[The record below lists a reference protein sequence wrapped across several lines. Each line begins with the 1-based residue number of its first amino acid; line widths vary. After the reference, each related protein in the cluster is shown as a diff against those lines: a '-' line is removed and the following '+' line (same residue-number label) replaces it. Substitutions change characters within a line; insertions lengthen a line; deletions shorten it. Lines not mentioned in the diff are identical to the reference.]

1 MTRRR
6 KTAQNQP
13 AEGLKDFQTDLTQ
26 VLSLFLDFKRAE
38 GVSPRTVQEYDENV
52 RRFFRLYPEAAKE
65 PVEARQAMLSYLA
78 EAKNPY
84 TYNLRLTYLNAF
96 YTWAENE
103 EFWPGPNPC
112 RGFKRRRTEPRIV
125 EHEEEVLRALLKLP
139 DQSTYTGRRDYAL
152 ILLSLDTGIRPG
164 EAFQLKLSDVD
175 LTRHIVSIQE
185 AYAKTRKARVLPISN
200 FTVKA
205 IRRLIEARP
214 GDWGDSVPLFA
225 TYEGKPMNRHA
236 WILRIRRYSQKL
248 GRPIRPYDL
257 RHVFALTFLRRG
269 GHVFALQ
276 KTMGHTDLSMTK
288 RYVAL
293 TQEDLASVH
302 REASPVNALVN
313 GGKTRAVKVRK
324 R

>member
-1 MTRRR
+1 MRYALQGGG
-6 KTAQNQP
+6 KTHH
-13 AEGLKDFQTDLTQ
+13 TDLLT
-26 VLSLFLDFKRAE
+26 VLPFFLDFKRAE
-38 GVSPRTVQEYDENV
+38 GVSTRTIQEYGDNV
-52 RRFFRLYPEAAKE
+52 RRFFRRYPEAARE
-65 PVEARQAMLSYLA
+65 PAAARQAVLEYLA
-78 EAKNPY
+78 EAKSPY
-84 TYNLRLTYLNAF
+84 TYNLRLTYLKAF
-96 YTWAENE
+96 YAWAEEE

-125 EHEEEVLRALLKLP
+125 EHSEETLKALLKLP

-152 ILLSLDTGIRPG
+152 ILLTLDTGIRPS
-164 EAFQLKLSDVD
+164 EAFQLRLDDVD
-175 LTRHIVSIQE
+175 LRRFVITVRE
-185 AYAKTRKARVLPISN
+185 GYAKTRKARVLPISSP
-200 FTVKA
+200 TAKA

-214 GDWGDSVPLFA
+214 DDWDDSVPLFA
-225 TYEGKPMNRHA
+225 TYEGKPMNRHV
-236 WILRIRRYSQKL
+236 WILRMRRYSQAL

-302 REASPVNALVN
+302 REASPVNALVS